1 MKLRLCF
8 AMALCMLLC
17 TMILPTYAGDPPILT
32 LTQEATCEPGQPVT
46 LTLSISK
53 VELAGGF
60 FTLEYD
66 ASLFTLR
73 EIALLQGTDALTLT
87 YKDNGGKINVLLDAA
102 QNVQI
107 DGALLSLTWECSE
120 EAQPGSYPILC
131 TVPESTSF
139 YALAE
144 NGDTYPLSV
153 SGCQGTLTLSAPAL
167 PTCPA
172 RYLAC
177 QETNAKDGSFYVRM
191 CALADPNAT
200 LASGSYGFVV
210 SVTDRDGTR
219 ELTLEGSELLEQ
231 IEGGSN
237 VYTAD
242 ALGGS
247 IYTAEISVPAKGSV
261 TITLS
266 PYVRINGQTLYAGS
280 YTLHYENGIYTG
292 TSY

>member
-17 TMILPTYAGDPPILT
+17 TMILPTYAGDPPVLT
-32 LTQEATCEPGQPVT
+32 LTQEAAGEPGQPVT

-73 EIALLQGTDALTLT
+73 EITLLQGTDALTLT
-87 YKDNGGKINVLLDAA
+87 YQDNDGKINVLLDAA
-102 QNVQI
+102 QNVSV
-107 DGALLSLTWECSE
+107 DGALLSLTLASSE
-120 EAQPGSYPILC
+120 EAQPGAYAVEC
-131 TVPESTSF
+131 KVPESTSF

-144 NGDTYPLSV
+144 DGSTYGLSV
-153 SGCQGTLTLSAPAL
+153 GDCTGMLTLSEPAL
-167 PTCPA
+167 PACPV

-177 QETNAKDGSFYVRM
+177 QETNAKDGSISVRL
-191 CALADPNAT
+191 CALADPYST
-200 LASGSYGFVV
+200 LPRGSYGFVV
-210 SVTDRDGTR
+210 SVTDPDGTR
-219 ELTLEGSELLEQ
+219 DLTLGGSELLEQ
-231 IEGGSN
+231 IEGGDKT
-237 VYTAD
+237 YTAD

-247 IYTAEISVPAKGSV
+247 IYTAAISVPAKGNV

-292 TSY
+292 TSH